1 MGMCVCV
8 CYCVNA
14 GLLLIM
20 CLSRRIRVCKRRN
33 YVCSASLLLF
43 LSLIHTMLQCL
54 KRIIKL
60 VKKTPISGLYYC
72 SVLIQPF
79 SPVKCIYRRYRRNLL
94 VVDWTA
100 TAVYE
105 RRLQT
110 AIHCVYPWFIYL

>member
-1 MGMCVCV
+1 MGMCVYVCV
-8 CYCVNA
+8 LQCECWSASHYVPIKKDQ
-14 GLLLIM
+14 GL
-20 CLSRRIRVCKRRN
+20 RKRN
-33 YVCSASLLLF
+33 YICSASLLLF
-43 LSLIHTMLQCL
+43 LSLMHTMLQCL

-94 VVDWTA
+94 VVDWTT

-105 RRLQT
+105 
-110 AIHCVYPWFIYL
+110 